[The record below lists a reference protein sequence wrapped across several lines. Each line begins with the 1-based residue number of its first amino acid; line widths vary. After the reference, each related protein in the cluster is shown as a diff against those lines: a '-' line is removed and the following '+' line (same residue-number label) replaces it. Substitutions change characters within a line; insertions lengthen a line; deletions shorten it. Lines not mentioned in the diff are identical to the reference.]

1 MKSVW
6 KKGIAVVLS
15 FVFCILLSLNCSV
28 SALVQQDLI
37 TVKINNN
44 WIKTSPAPYMKN
56 SKIYVPLRFSTEILG
71 TKMNWLSV
79 VNTIKMSDGYRV
91 FELFP
96 GSKDYF
102 VNGEKYTM
110 EAAAEITNNRLM
122 VPLSFISENLY
133 CTTKWDPS
141 THIVQINK
149 EDLKIPAEY
158 ILQKP
163 YTESD
168 LLWLARI
175 IHVEVKGLSMN
186 TKVAVANVVLN
197 RVRSSAF
204 PKTIYDVIFQKGQ
217 FPPAYRSS
225 FKTLVPSDECIKAAK
240 TALEGTN
247 NIGKCL
253 YFCDVPFKSKNITLY
268 KKMDGMYF
276 YY

>member
-1 MKSVW
+1 MKS
-6 KKGIAVVLS
+6 KKGIAVILS
-15 FVFCILLSLNCSV
+15 IVFCILSSFNCSV
-28 SALVQQDLI
+28 SALVQQSYI

-44 WIKTSPAPYMKN
+44 WVKTNPVPYMKN
-56 SKIYVPLRFSTEILG
+56 NKIFMPLRFATEALG
-71 TKMNWLSV
+71 TEMNWLSV
-79 VNTIKMSDGYRV
+79 DKTIKMSDGYRV

-110 EAAAEITNNRLM
+110 EAAAEISDNRLM

-133 CTTKWDPS
+133 CTAKWDPS

-149 EDLKIPAEY
+149 ENIKIPEQY
-158 ILQKP
+158 ILKNP
-163 YTESD
+163 YSDSD

-175 IHVEVKGLSMN
+175 IHVEVKGLSLD
-186 TKVAVANVVLN
+186 TKIAVANVVLN
-197 RVRSSAF
+197 RVRSSSF
-204 PKTIYDVIFQKGQ
+204 PNTIYDVIFQKGQ
-217 FPPAYRSS
+217 FPPAYKSG
-225 FKTLVPSDECIKAAK
+225 FKTLVPSAECIKAAK
-240 TALEGTN
+240 MALEGTN